1 MAIAH
6 PVTQMAQVKRRS
18 QASFWQRLG
27 KDFRRN
33 KTIYLMVAPV
43 VVYYLIFQY
52 GPMYGAQIAFRD
64 FIPTKGI
71 WGSEWIGLENFR
83 DFFNGIYFW
92 RLVRNTLA
100 INVLDVI
107 FGFPA
112 PILLALML
120 NEVTSAW
127 FKRTVQTITYMP
139 YFISLV
145 VLVGMVID
153 FCGRDGVINN
163 VLHLFG
169 IGPIAFLQNP
179 ALYWPLYVGSGIWQ
193 SVGWGSI
200 IYLAAIAGIDPTLYE
215 AAKVDGAGRFRQ
227 IWSITLPC
235 IAPTVI
241 VLLILRIG
249 AIMSVGSEKTILL
262 YNPLVYD
269 TADVISSYT
278 YRKGILD
285 ADYGFSAAV
294 GLFNSVINLVL
305 LLTANWISRR
315 RSESSL
321 F

>member
-1 MAIAH
+1 MA
-6 PVTQMAQVKRRS
+6 MAQTVAQRRPAAQRTGPSFYQRLVKD
-18 QASFWQRLG
+18 WQRNQG
-27 KDFRRN
+27 
-33 KTIYLMVAPV
+33 IYWMLLPV
-43 VVYYLIFQY
+43 ILYYLIFQY

-71 WGSEWIGLENFR
+71 WGSEWIGWENFQN
-83 DFFNGIYFW
+83 FFNGIYFW

-100 INVLDVI
+100 INLLDVF

-120 NEVTSAW
+120 NELTSPW

-145 VLVGMVID
+145 VMVGMVID
-153 FCGRDGVINN
+153 FFARDGLINN
-163 VLHLFG
+163 LLAPFG
-169 IGPIAFLQNP
+169 VEAIQFLQTP
-179 ALYWPLYVGSGIWQ
+179 EFYWPLYVGSGIWQ

-200 IYLAAIAGIDPTLYE
+200 IYLAAITGIDPTLYE

-227 IWSITLPC
+227 LWNITLPG
-235 IAPTVI
+235 IAPTII

-249 AIMSVGSEKTILL
+249 AIMSIGSEKTILL

-269 TADVISSYT
+269 TADVIASYT

-294 GLFNSVINLVL
+294 GLFNSVINLTL
-305 LLTANWISRR
+305 LWAANWASRR
-315 RSESSL
+315 QSGNSL

>member
-1 MAIAH
+1 MA
-6 PVTQMAQVKRRS
+6 MAQTVTPRRPAARS
-18 QASFWQRLG
+18 GETTVYQRLV
-27 KDFRRN
+27 KDWRRN
-33 KTIYLMVAPV
+33 QGIYWMLLPV
-43 VVYYLIFQY
+43 ILYYLIFQY

-71 WGSEWIGLENFR
+71 WGSEWIGWENFQN
-83 DFFNGIYFW
+83 FFNGIYFW

-100 INVLDVI
+100 INLLDVF

-120 NEVTSAW
+120 NELTSPW

-145 VLVGMVID
+145 VMVGMVID
-153 FCGRDGVINN
+153 FFARDGLINN
-163 VLHLFG
+163 LLAPFG
-169 IGPIAFLQNP
+169 VEAIQFLQTP
-179 ALYWPLYVGSGIWQ
+179 GFYWPLYVGSGIWQ

-200 IYLAAIAGIDPTLYE
+200 IYLAAITGIDPTLYE

-227 IWSITLPC
+227 LWNITLPG
-235 IAPTVI
+235 IAPTII

-249 AIMSVGSEKTILL
+249 AIMSIGSEKTILL

-269 TADVISSYT
+269 TADVIASYT

-294 GLFNSVINLVL
+294 GLFNSVINLTL
-305 LLTANWISRR
+305 LWAANWASRR
-315 RSESSL
+315 QSGNSL

>member
-1 MAIAH
+1 MA
-6 PVTQMAQVKRRS
+6 MAQTVAQRRPAA
-18 QASFWQRLG
+18 QRTEPSFYQRLV
-27 KDFRRN
+27 KDWRRN
-33 KTIYLMVAPV
+33 KGIYLMLAPV
-43 VVYYLIFQY
+43 ILYYLIFQY

-71 WGSEWIGLENFR
+71 WGSEWIGWENFAN
-83 DFFNGIYFW
+83 FFSGIYFT

-100 INVLDVI
+100 INLLDVLL
-107 FGFPA
+107 GFPA

-120 NEVTSAW
+120 NELTSPW

-145 VLVGMVID
+145 VMVGMVID
-153 FCGRDGVINN
+153 FFSRDGLVNN
-163 VLHLFG
+163 LLAFFG
-169 IGPIAFLQNP
+169 VEAIQFLQTP
-179 ALYWPLYVGSGIWQ
+179 AAYWPLYVGSGIWQ

-200 IYLAAIAGIDPTLYE
+200 IYLAAITGIDPTLYE

-227 IWSITLPC
+227 LWNITLPG
-235 IAPTVI
+235 IAPTII

-249 AIMSVGSEKTILL
+249 AIMSIGSEKTILL
-262 YNPLVYD
+262 YNPLVYE

-294 GLFNSVINLVL
+294 GLFNSVINLTL
-305 LLTANWISRR
+305 LWAANWASRR
-315 RSESSL
+315 QSGNSL